1 MILNVSREKRHAVN
15 RIVVDQIEISKRIG
29 NQLLKRNN
37 IESYGDQITGSTKQ
51 IARHFLLEYLYESS
65 LHGVKYL
72 GKLRIKSTILGKL
85 FWTFI
90 MISSFACE

>member
-1 MILNVSREKRHAVN
+1 MINVSREKRHAVN
-15 RIVVDQIEISKRIG
+15 RIIVDQIEISNRIDIKP
-29 NQLLKRNN
+29 LKRNN
-37 IESYGDQITGSTKQ
+37 IKSYGDQVKGSTKQ

-90 MISSFACE
+90 MISSLACE

>member
-1 MILNVSREKRHAVN
+1 MLNISREKRHAVN
-15 RIVVDQIEISKRIG
+15 RIIVDQIEISKRID
-29 NQLLKRNN
+29 NKSLKRKN

-51 IARHFLLEYLYESS
+51 IARHFLQEYLYESS

-72 GKLRIKSTILGKL
+72 GKLRIKSTTLGKL

-90 MISSFACE
+90 MISSLACE